1 MFPLEVD
8 LAYKFGSLVA
18 RTVKNL
24 PVMHEIRVHWAGH
37 LEKGMATHFSILAWR
52 IPWTEDLGRL
62 AGGRGRRCGG
72 GGGVVK
78 KLDKTEQLTLSLPYI
93 FLNLA
98 AFLPL
103 QYWVTILKHSCP
115 SHCLLLKLNRTSHTL
130 ERFVVF

>member
-1 MFPLEVD
+1 MDRRP
-8 LAYKFGSLVA
+8 
-18 RTVKNL
+18 
-24 PVMHEIRVHWAGH
+24 WAV
-37 LEKGMATHFSILAWR
+37 E
-52 IPWTEDLGRL
+52 
-62 AGGRGRRCGG
+62 AGGRGVVE
-72 GGGVVK
+72 GVVWRK

-98 AFLPL
+98 AFLLL